1 MSRPRITRTR
11 THTATAE
18 APQAQDASSAHA
30 SMQLLRLLHLAS
42 PALPI
47 GAFHFSQGLEYAV
60 EAGWVTDE
68 ASALE
73 WIGGIAGASLG
84 TLDLPVLQ
92 RLQTAWKQNDHA
104 GVLRWNAFL
113 IACRETEELRAED
126 RHLGAALLRVLLEFD
141 LQTELFSANAAK
153 SVVGVSHATAFAF
166 AGARWNLDGEAC
178 LQTYAWA
185 WIENQ
190 VLAAVK
196 LVPLGQSAAE
206 RMLHALISRIPPLV
220 EQVHKLTD
228 SDIGLSTAMSA
239 VASGRHE
246 TQYSRLFRS

>member
-1 MSRPRITRTR
+1 MSRRLIPTPTRTADAR
-11 THTATAE
+11 AAGDA
-18 APQAQDASSAHA
+18 APAAGFAQIP
-30 SMQLLRLLHLAS
+30 QLLRLLHLAS

-60 EAGWVTDE
+60 DTGWVTDE

-73 WIGGIAGASLG
+73 WIGGIAEGGVG
-84 TLDLPVLQ
+84 TLDLPVLE
-92 RLQTAWKQNDHA
+92 RLQTAWAA
-104 GVLRWNAFL
+104 GDVEAVMRWNVFL

-126 RHLGAALLRVLLEFD
+126 RHLGAALLRVLSELD
-141 LQTELFSANAAK
+141 LATTLFQLNASK
-153 SVVGVSHATAFAF
+153 THPGVAHATAFAF
-166 AGARWNLDGEAC
+166 ACSRWKVDREAA
-178 LQTYAWA
+178 LQTYAWT

-196 LVPLGQSAAE
+196 LVPLGQSAAQ
-206 RMLHALISRIPPLV
+206 RMLHALSSRISPLV
-220 EQVHKLTD
+220 ERAHKLTD
-228 SDIGLSTAMSA
+228 SDIGISTALSA

>member
-1 MSRPRITRTR
+1 MSRPRTTRTR
-11 THTATAE
+11 TRISTDLPAPHAAE
-18 APQAQDASSAHA
+18 RQASL
-30 SMQLLRLLHLAS
+30 QLLRLLHLAS

-68 ASALE
+68 STALE
-73 WIGGIAGASLG
+73 WIGGICEASLAS
-84 TLDLPVLQ
+84 LDLPVLG
-92 RLQTAWKQNDHA
+92 RLRAAWKQEDHA
-104 GVLRWNAFL
+104 SVLRWNAFL

-126 RHLGAALLRVLLEFD
+126 RHLGAALLRVLVELE
-141 LQTELFSANAAK
+141 LSTELFSVNAAK

-166 AGARWNLDGEAC
+166 ASARWNIDAEAC
-178 LQTYAWA
+178 LQTYAWG

-196 LVPLGQSAAE
+196 LVPLGQSAAQ
-206 RMLHALISRIPPLV
+206 RMLHALIARIPPLV
-220 EQVHKLTD
+220 ERVQKLTD
-228 SDIGLSTAMSA
+228 SDIGVATALNA

-246 TQYSRLFRS
+246 AQYSRLFRS

>member
-11 THTATAE
+11 THTVTAE
-18 APQAQDASSAHA
+18 APKALETSGAQAP
-30 SMQLLRLLHLAS
+30 MQLLRLLHLAS

-68 ASALE
+68 PSALE

-92 RLQTAWKQNDHA
+92 RLQSAWKQGDDA
-104 GVLRWNAFL
+104 AVLRWNAFL

-126 RHLGAALLRVLLEFD
+126 RHLGAALLRVLVELELETD
-141 LQTELFSANAAK
+141 LFSANAAK

-166 AGARWNLDGEAC
+166 AGARWNIDAEAC

-196 LVPLGQSAAE
+196 LVPLGQSAAQ
-206 RMLHALISRIPPLV
+206 RMLHALSARIPPLV
-220 EQVHKLTD
+220 EQAHKLTD
-228 SDIGLSTAMSA
+228 SDVGISSALSA
-239 VASGRHE
+239 VACGRHE